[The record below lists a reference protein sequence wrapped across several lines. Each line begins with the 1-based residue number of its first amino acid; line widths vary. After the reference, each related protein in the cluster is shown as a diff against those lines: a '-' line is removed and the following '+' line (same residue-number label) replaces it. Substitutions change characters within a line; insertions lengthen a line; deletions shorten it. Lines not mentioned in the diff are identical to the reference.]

1 MFHDTKTFFHS
12 DLLDYADI
20 NIVEKKHKTKT
31 LLCITEQIDSRFKLK
46 REKLLPNFVTLTFFQ
61 FFI

>member
-20 NIVEKKHKTKT
+20 NIVEKKHKTQT
-31 LLCITEQIDSRFKLK
+31 LSYITEQIDSS
-46 REKLLPNFVTLTFFQ
+46 
-61 FFI
+61 